1 MTRPFPAALL
11 AALATALLA
20 APPVLAASGG
30 SGVPPASDDDT
41 LPSTTISTSD
51 DTADPGGVTLK
62 ARGGPLLGRK
72 VTFSGAVAGDLEG
85 RTISV
90 QRRDPDDGWVEVAT
104 AVTDADGA
112 FRVRWKAR
120 PAGTFAFRAVMRRAD
135 TSAGAAEASDSMT
148 LRIYK
153 STLAS
158 TFYDRRTACGTLR
171 RSTLGVAHKSLP
183 CGTKVAFYYR
193 GRTITLPV
201 VDRGPYRR
209 GYSWDLTE
217 AAAAKLRFSGLGR
230 VGSLVV
236 SRPSR

>member
-1 MTRPFPAALL
+1 
-11 AALATALLA
+11 
-20 APPVLAASGG
+20 
-30 SGVPPASDDDT
+30 
-41 LPSTTISTSD
+41 
-51 DTADPGGVTLK
+51 
-62 ARGGPLLGRK
+62 
-72 VTFSGAVAGDLEG
+72 
-85 RTISV
+85 
-90 QRRDPDDGWVEVAT
+90 
-104 AVTDADGA
+104 
-112 FRVRWKAR
+112 
-120 PAGTFAFRAVMRRAD
+120 
-135 TSAGAAEASDSMT
+135 MT
-148 LRIYK
+148 LRVYK

-158 TFYDRRTACGTLR
+158 TFFDRVTACGRNLR

-193 GRTITLPV
+193 GRTITVPV